1 MGQIQVRG
9 AELPG
14 YVGTKEASVKDTKES
29 GDVFKNFLKDR
40 ADEKEQIK
48 PGKDGEK
55 AEESVKPDKDGA
67 KTEETVKSDK
77 ETTDEQLLGMQ
88 LAQLMYG
95 LQSPSLPVEENVTPE
110 TEVLV
115 EGVSMEVLP
124 EEMAVSEESA
134 AIFPEPETDVPAEGV
149 VEGKVVSADSLK
161 KEEKEAVPEPVVKDS
176 VSEEAVPVTEKKDSL
191 PKKDTADTEQQQP
204 GENQMGHLGAQVQE
218 NAPVTHSVFAD
229 KAESV
234 HTERMNVTNPEE
246 ILEKLPE
253 NIVEKIS
260 TGVREFEIQIAPEH
274 LGKIAIKVLYER
286 GNTMISIA
294 CSEQKTMDMLA
305 KNARELGAVMERN
318 LGEETTVVVEKK
330 EMDYLQQNDREHGE
344 DRRQSEQERQRE
356 EQRKQSTDTSGQFLQ
371 RLRLGLVS

>member
-1 MGQIQVRG
+1 MGQMQVRG
-9 AELPG
+9 AEFLG
-14 YVGTKEASVKDTKES
+14 YVGSKEASAKGTKET

-40 ADEKEQIK
+40 SEGKEQIK
-48 PGKDGEK
+48 PDKDGEKTEESVKPDQVGKK
-55 AEESVKPDKDGA
+55 AEESVK
-67 KTEETVKSDK
+67 SDK
-77 ETTDEQLLGMQ
+77 ETSEEQILGMQ

-95 LQSPSLPVEENVTPE
+95 LQSPELPMEEDLAPE
-110 TEVLV
+110 MEVLM
-115 EGVSMEVLP
+115 EGVSVETLP
-124 EEMAVSEESA
+124 EDMAVSKEST
-134 AIFPEPETDVPAEGV
+134 AIFLEPGTDVPAEDA
-149 VEGKVVSADSLK
+149 VEGKVLVADSL
-161 KEEKEAVPEPVVKDS
+161 EKGKDVASELVVKES
-176 VSEEAVPVTEKKDSL
+176 VSEETVPVTEKKDSL
-191 PKKDTADTEQQQP
+191 PKEDTVEKEQT

-218 NAPVTHSVFAD
+218 NAPVTRSVFAE
-229 KAESV
+229 KTESV

-330 EMDYLQQNDREHGE
+330 EMDYLHQNDKGHGD

-356 EQRKQSTDTSGQFLQ
+356 EQRKHSTDTSGQFLQ
-371 RLRLGLVS
+371 RLRLGLEV

>member
-1 MGQIQVRG
+1 MGQIQVRS

-14 YVGTKEASVKDTKES
+14 YVGSKEVSVKDTKEP

-40 ADEKEQIK
+40 AEENEQIK
-48 PGKDGEK
+48 PDKDSGKT
-55 AEESVKPDKDGA
+55 EESVKPDKDGG
-67 KTEETVKSDK
+67 KTEESVKSDR
-77 ETTDEQLLGMQ
+77 ETADEQLLGMQ

-95 LQSPSLPVEENVTPE
+95 LQSPELPREENLTPE
-110 TEVLV
+110 MEVLM
-115 EGVSMEVLP
+115 EGVSVEAL
-124 EEMAVSEESA
+124 
-134 AIFPEPETDVPAEGV
+134 PETDMTVPEEGMV
-149 VEGKVVSADSLK
+149 ISLETETDVSVEDPVEGKVIPADSL
-161 KEEKEAVPEPVVKDS
+161 EKGKDAVPEPVVKDS
-176 VSEEAVPVTEKKDSL
+176 VSDSEEAIPAIEKKDSL
-191 PKKDTADTEQQQP
+191 AKNDTADTEQP
-204 GENQMGHLGAQVQE
+204 GETQMEHLGVQVHE
-218 NAPVTHSVFAD
+218 SAPVTHSAFTD
-229 KAESV
+229 KAETV
-234 HTERMNVTNPEE
+234 HTERMNVMNPEE

-330 EMDYLQQNDREHGE
+330 EMDYLHQNDNEQGD

>member
-1 MGQIQVRG
+1 MEQIQVRG

-14 YVGTKEASVKDTKES
+14 YVGSKEVSAKDTKQP
-29 GDVFKNFLKDR
+29 GDVFKNFLKDK
-40 ADEKEQIK
+40 AEEKEQIK
-48 PGKDGEK
+48 PDKDSGK
-55 AEESVKPDKDGA
+55 AEESVKPDKDGG
-67 KTEETVKSDK
+67 KTEEIVKSDK
-77 ETTDEQLLGMQ
+77 ETADEQLLGMQ

-95 LQSPSLPVEENVTPE
+95 LQSPELPIEENLTPE
-110 TEVLV
+110 MEALMESATV
-115 EGVSMEVLP
+115 EALP
-124 EEMAVSEESA
+124 EDMAVSEEGL
-134 AIFPEPETDVPAEGV
+134 AIFLEPETDVP
-149 VEGKVVSADSLK
+149 VEGKVISADSL
-161 KEEKEAVPEPVVKDS
+161 EKGKDVVSEPVVKDS

-191 PKKDTADTEQQQP
+191 TKKDTADTEQP
-204 GENQMGHLGAQVQE
+204 EEKQMGHLGVQVQE
-218 NAPVTHSVFAD
+218 KAPVTHSVFAD

-234 HTERMNVTNPEE
+234 HTERMNVTTPEE

-330 EMDYLQQNDREHGE
+330 EMDYLYQNDKEHGD